1 MPVIDWLE
9 LLWKAAEEETELAVP
24 GELSLSSAAIRVTEQ
39 EKTTPSELY
48 DEVPEG
54 EIPAERSG
62 LSLLHAEVWQESAMA
77 ETVWNN
83 DRPVRSAMQ
92 TKRPTTKRSAAERL
106 YQKTDRSAL
115 TALYHRVRETVSP
128 GQPGVPGHGGTVV
141 VREEVSAAPGL
152 TEERLDRSLRR
163 DSRRYDGGMNIY

>member
-39 EKTTPSELY
+39 EETTPSELY

-62 LSLLHAEVWQESAMA
+62 LSLLNAEVWQESALTEVA
-77 ETVWNN
+77 W
-83 DRPVRSAMQ
+83 DRSRPVRSAMK
-92 TKRPTTKRSAAERL
+92 TERPTTKSSAAERL
-106 YQKTDRSAL
+106 YQKTDSSAL

-128 GQPGVPGHGGTVV
+128 GQPGIPGRSGTVV
-141 VREEVSAAPGL
+141 VREEVSTAPGL